1 MRTLE
6 EKKLLVNA
14 VCEYAPY
21 GPLIANEDID
31 SGFPTRIHP
40 GHLGLSRFIEGYG
53 LDSEIYG
60 EYKADKTVIY
70 LRPMDSMTEKERKE
84 FSKLLVKRYCEEDW
98 EGHISTSYC
107 IEIDNVYTDDEDGIK
122 YPSAF
127 SMDAIDWLR
136 AHLFDYRGLIEKGI
150 AKPIGTERKWL
161 STETLKKT
169 TEIIENTIKETK
181 KIIED
186 GQKKNRRVKR

>member
-14 VCEYAPY
+14 ICEYAPY
-21 GPLIANEDID
+21 EPLIANEDID

-70 LRPMDSMTEKERKE
+70 LRPMDSMTEE
-84 FSKLLVKRYCEEDW
+84 EEDVLASFNCYYSKG
-98 EGHISTSYC
+98 ELFFSCGHSQNDIC
-107 IEIDNVYTDDEDGIK
+107 EVIDFLKSN
-122 YPSAF
+122 
-127 SMDAIDWLR
+127 L
-136 AHLFDYRGLIEKGI
+136 LDYRGLIKKGI
-150 AKPIGTERKWL
+150 AKPIGTEKKLERLIWIRK
-161 STETLKKT
+161 E
-169 TEIIENTIKETK
+169 
-181 KIIED
+181 
-186 GQKKNRRVKR
+186 

>member
-14 VCEYAPY
+14 ICEYAPY
-21 GPLIANEDID
+21 EPLIANEDID

-70 LRPMDSMTEKERKE
+70 LRPMDSMTEE
-84 FSKLLVKRYCEEDW
+84 EEDVLASFNCYYGKG
-98 EGHISTSYC
+98 ELFFSCGHSQNDIC
-107 IEIDNVYTDDEDGIK
+107 EVIDFLKSN
-122 YPSAF
+122 
-127 SMDAIDWLR
+127 L
-136 AHLFDYRGLIEKGI
+136 LDYRGLIKKGI
-150 AKPIGTERKWL
+150 AKPIGTEKKLERLIWIRK
-161 STETLKKT
+161 E
-169 TEIIENTIKETK
+169 
-181 KIIED
+181 
-186 GQKKNRRVKR
+186 

>member
-14 VCEYAPY
+14 ICEYAPY
-21 GPLIANEDID
+21 EPLIANEDID

-70 LRPMDSMTEKERKE
+70 LRPMDSMTEE
-84 FSKLLVKRYCEEDW
+84 EEDALATFNCYYSKG
-98 EGHISTSYC
+98 ELFFSCGHSQNDIC
-107 IEIDNVYTDDEDGIK
+107 EVIDFLKSN
-122 YPSAF
+122 
-127 SMDAIDWLR
+127 L
-136 AHLFDYRGLIEKGI
+136 LDYRGLIKKGI
-150 AKPIGTERKWL
+150 AKPIGTERRWL

>member
-14 VCEYAPY
+14 ICEYAPY
-21 GPLIANEDID
+21 NPLIANEDID

-53 LDSEIYG
+53 LDGEIYG

-70 LRPMDSMTEKERKE
+70 LRPMDSMTEE
-84 FSKLLVKRYCEEDW
+84 EEDVLASFNCYHSKG
-98 EGHISTSYC
+98 ELFFSCGHSQNDIC
-107 IEIDNVYTDDEDGIK
+107 EVIDFLKSN
-122 YPSAF
+122 
-127 SMDAIDWLR
+127 L
-136 AHLFDYRGLIEKGI
+136 LDYRGLIKKGI
-150 AKPIGTERKWL
+150 AKPIGSEKRWL